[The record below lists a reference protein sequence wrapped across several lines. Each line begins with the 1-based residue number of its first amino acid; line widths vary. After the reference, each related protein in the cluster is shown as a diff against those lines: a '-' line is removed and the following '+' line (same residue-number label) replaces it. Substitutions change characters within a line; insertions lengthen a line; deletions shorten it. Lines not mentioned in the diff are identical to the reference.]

1 MGEWSQPGDEEADEN
16 DMRADEEESVDGLS
30 SEAAFVNPME
40 VEFARLLDFYHIPW
54 LYEPTSFALNWLDDQ
69 VVEMFTPDFY
79 LPDQDLYVELT
90 TMRQRLVTRK
100 HRKLRRLRDLYPAI
114 NVRLLYNRDY
124 HQLLA
129 AYGYGAI
136 EIASLREEDIERI
149 LVSRDE
155 LTERVAQLGE
165 TISRDYAGRAILLV
179 GVLKGV
185 TFFLAD
191 LARVITRPVAI
202 DFLALARP
210 SRGSSERTVRIVKDL
225 DRDIAG
231 QHVILVEDVVNTGL
245 TLDFLLKDLRARD
258 PASLTVCTLLDKA
271 EQRIVPVPLDYTGF
285 VIPDEFVVG
294 YGLDYREL
302 HRTLP
307 FLAILKRQVY
317 TSPQL
322 ASGQPERLMD
332 SER

>member
-1 MGEWSQPGDEEADEN
+1 MGERPEPEEQIADE
-16 DMRADEEESVDGLS
+16 MPDEGGDDDSTDSLAGET
-30 SEAAFVNPME
+30 AFVNPME

-54 LYEPTSFALNWLDDQ
+54 LYEPTSFALNWSGDQ
-69 VVEMFTPDFY
+69 VNEMFTPDFY

-100 HRKLRRLRDLYPAI
+100 HRKLRRLRELYPTI

-129 AYGYGAI
+129 AYGYSAV

-155 LTERVAQLGE
+155 LAARVAGLGE
-165 TISRDYAGRAILLV
+165 EISRDYAGKPVVLI

-191 LARVITRPVAI
+191 LARAITSPVAI

-210 SRGSSERTVRIVKDL
+210 ARGSNERTVRIVKDL
-225 DRDIAG
+225 DREIAG

-245 TLDFLLKDLRARD
+245 TLDFLLKALRARD
-258 PASLTVCTLLDKA
+258 PASLAVCTLLDKA
-271 EQRIVPVPLDYTGF
+271 EQRVVPVPLDYTGF
-285 VIPDEFVVG
+285 TIPDEFVVG

-302 HRTLP
+302 HRNLP

-317 TSPQL
+317 TAPQTI
-322 ASGQPERLMD
+322 AADGNPAPRPE
-332 SER
+332 S

>member
-1 MGEWSQPGDEEADEN
+1 MGERSGPEQGDQNVTPTEPGEGDPA
-16 DMRADEEESVDGLS
+16 AFSDGD
-30 SEAAFVNPME
+30 AAFVNPME

-54 LYEPTSFALNWLDDQ
+54 LYEPTSFALNWSGDQ
-69 VVEMFTPDFY
+69 VIEMFTPDFY

-124 HQLLA
+124 HQILA

-136 EIASLREEDIERI
+136 EIAALREEDIERI

-155 LTERVAQLGE
+155 LDGRVAQLGAQ
-165 TISRDYAGRAILLV
+165 ISRDYAGRPVLLI

-191 LARVITRPVAI
+191 LARAITSAVAI

-210 SRGSSERTVRIVKDL
+210 ARGGSERVARIVKDL

-245 TLDFLLKDLRARD
+245 TLDFLLKTLRARD
-258 PASLTVCTLLDKA
+258 PASLSVCTLLDKA
-271 EQRIVPVPLDYTGF
+271 EQRVVPVPLDYTGF
-285 VIPDEFVVG
+285 VIPDEFVIG

-302 HRTLP
+302 HRNLP

-317 TSPQL
+317 TAPQSTPATVL
-322 ASGQPERLMD
+322 APLAEA
-332 SER
+332 